1 MSSENLNQGSR
12 SASDARRDRRE
23 RLGLGERWSREPASD
38 RLPVVHNPS
47 VPILSLRALTRGAT
61 GVVGGFEPRKTQRSR
76 IAVRFSS

>member
-1 MSSENLNQGSR
+1 MSSEGLNQGSR
-12 SASDARRDRRE
+12 SASDARCDRRE

-47 VPILSLRALTRGAT
+47 VPTENPRALRAGFEA
-61 GVVGGFEPRKTQRSR
+61 VGGFEPWKTQRSR